1 MPIPLSRCPHLL
13 AAGLLGLAIL
23 LLPACQGE
31 APVSGGA
38 ALPDGQA
45 AAAEL
50 PARTPLEESD
60 FQALT
65 PHDQVVSFLEALDR
79 GSPRVT
85 LRDMGTSVA
94 GRRLPYLEVSLG
106 TFGEPREDRL
116 ILFIYA
122 QQHGNEPS
130 GKEGALALALEL
142 ARGDHDGLLGEV
154 DVILVPQVNPDGGEV
169 HRRTNDNGVD
179 LNRSHL
185 ALDGPEVVA
194 LRELFHRWEP
204 EVAVDVHEYY
214 PWSGAWLSE
223 GWLRLWDVQIGLP
236 TNLNTH
242 PGIRALAEEEGLTRI
257 VGALEDRGF
266 TGHNYVVGS
275 PELLR
280 WSTTNPNDGRQSLA
294 LLHTLSFIFEGKRS
308 EPLAAD
314 MQRRSEAQRVA
325 QETLLRFTAER
336 ATEIRRVVHG
346 AREEARRGEIGRVV
360 LTMGRERG
368 DGPLEIPVE
377 SVTRRDG
384 REASASGPPEDA
396 WVVGDTV
403 TAVVENW
410 FPAVVERTST
420 SLPAAYLVPASEAG
434 ILELLR
440 GHHVE
445 LEVVGRDVEL
455 GVETLTIAGFR
466 QEILE
471 GEQDIARV
479 TSRSGRHR
487 TGDGDVLVRTDQL
500 RGVLAAV
507 LLEPGSMHGALTQP
521 AFRHLAAEGPY
532 PVLRVPTLDGVAL
545 AGIP

>member
-1 MPIPLSRCPHLL
+1 LATPLPRIHHLAATCLLVLPALL
-13 AAGLLGLAIL
+13 ASG
-23 LLPACQGE
+23 CQGE
-31 APVSGGA
+31 APIPGATARSGG
-38 ALPDGQA
+38 PGQTA
-45 AAAEL
+45 QL
-50 PARTPLEESD
+50 PAQTPL
-60 FQALT
+60 QASGFATLT
-65 PHDQVVSFLEALDR
+65 PHDEVVSFLESLDR

-85 LRDMGTSVA
+85 LREMGTSVA
-94 GRRLPYLEVSLG
+94 GRSLPYLEVSLG

-142 ARGDHDGLLGEV
+142 ARGDHDDLLADV
-154 DVILVPQVNPDGGEV
+154 DVLLVPQVNPDGGEV
-169 HRRTNDNGVD
+169 HRRANDAGVD

-223 GWLRLWDVQIGLP
+223 GWLRLWDVQVGLP

-242 PGIRALAEEEGLTRI
+242 PGIRALAEDGGLAHV

-275 PELLR
+275 PEQLR

-314 MQRRSEAQRVA
+314 MERRAEAQRLA
-325 QETLLRFTAER
+325 QEALLRFTSEGA
-336 ATEIRRVVHG
+336 AQIRRVVHG
-346 AREEARRGEIGRVV
+346 ARDEARRGEIGRVV

-368 DGPLEIPVE
+368 DGPLRIPVE
-377 SVTRRDG
+377 SVTRREG
-384 REASASGPPEDA
+384 HEANASDPVEEG

-410 FPAVVERTST
+410 FPEVVELTAT
-420 SLPAAYLVPASEAG
+420 TLPAAYLVPASESEL
-434 ILELLR
+434 LELLR
-440 GHHVE
+440 RHHVE
-445 LEVVGRDVEL
+445 LHLLEREEDL
-455 GVETLTIAGFR
+455 DVETLRITGF
-466 QEILE
+466 ETAVLE
-471 GEQDIARV
+471 SEQDIARV
-479 TSRSGRHR
+479 TTTREGYRSRS
-487 TGDGDVLVRTDQL
+487 GDVLVRTDQL
-500 RGVLAAV
+500 RGVLVAV
-507 LLEPGSMHGALTQP
+507 LLEPGSMHGIVTLP
-521 AFRHLAAEGPY
+521 SFRHLAAEGPY
-532 PVLRVPTLDGVAL
+532 PVRRVPVLGEAV
-545 AGIP
+545 GPR